1 MDLLEQIK
9 KDSIASLKEGDD
21 MKKETLRMLLSAIH
35 NEEISKGKDNELSE
49 NDILAVLRREAKKRR
64 ESAEVYNE
72 AGREELAKKEEDEL
86 EIIKTYLPK
95 ELEES
100 EIETMIKEVVDAGET
115 NFGKAMG
122 QVMKKVAGR
131 AEPGVV
137 SGILKKA
144 LEGGE

>member
-1 MDLLEQIK
+1 MNLLEQIK

-49 NDILAVLRREAKKRR
+49 EDILAVLRREAKKRR
-64 ESAEVYNE
+64 ESSEVYKE
-72 AGREELAKKEEDEL
+72 AGREELAKKEDDEL
-86 EIIKTYLPK
+86 EIIKSYLPK
-95 ELEES
+95 ELEQS
-100 EIETMIKEVVDAGET
+100 EIEAMVKEVVDGGET

-122 QVMKKVAGR
+122 QVMQKVAGR

-144 LEGGE
+144 LGGGE